1 MINTKINKSPH
12 TNDTI
17 ISHNEKTQTIE
28 IPVPIKK
35 RYVIKIV
42 KLLLCF
48 T

>member
-1 MINTKINKSPH
+1 MINIKINKSPH
-12 TNDTI
+12 TNDTT
-17 ISHNEKTQTIE
+17 ISHKDNIQTKD
-28 IPVPIKK
+28 IPNPIIK